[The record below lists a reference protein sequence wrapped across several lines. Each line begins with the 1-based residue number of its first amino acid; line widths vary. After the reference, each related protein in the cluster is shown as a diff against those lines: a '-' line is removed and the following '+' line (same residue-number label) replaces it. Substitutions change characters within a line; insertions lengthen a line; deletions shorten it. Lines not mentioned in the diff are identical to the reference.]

1 MDEYRPLT
9 LRECERQG
17 LFVHLLQQ
25 RQLPGVN
32 ELLQGQAVAEPNR
45 KEQPGLRPG
54 EDPLLCFV
62 EVRRCCN
69 LVLLV

>member
-1 MDEYRPLT
+1 MEKCP
-9 LRECERQG
+9 RQG
-17 LFVHLLQQ
+17 LLVHLLQQ

-54 EDPLLCFV
+54 EDPLM
-62 EVRRCCN
+62 
-69 LVLLV
+69 